1 MLVISE
7 ACTNSVEHA
16 YRGHSVGTMLIEVDV
31 VGGEVQA
38 RVGDWGSWKT
48 PAAQPRNG
56 GRGLPLIR
64 AISNSVELHCTA
76 AGTTIEISFQLPAA
90 AEAVNR

>member
-1 MLVISE
+1 
-7 ACTNSVEHA
+7 
-16 YRGHSVGTMLIEVDV
+16 MLIEVEAV
-31 VGGEVQA
+31 EGEVHA

-64 AISNSVELHCTA
+64 AISSSVELHCTED
-76 AGTTIEISFQLPAA
+76 GTTVDISFQLPEA
-90 AEAVNR
+90 AEAVSR